1 MTRKEDNTYHILTS
15 LGATIL
21 MFGVLSLLIWAYY
34 LDGRLFISFLSILYL
49 IYTLLNVIYVWMNAE
64 NVSAD
69 TYNVLFGSAVYMS
82 VISLGIFI
90 LFVLK
95 YLELL

>member
-1 MTRKEDNTYHILTS
+1 MRSNENNTYNILTS

-21 MFGVLSLLIWAYY
+21 MFGVLSLLIWSYY

-49 IYTLLNVIYVWMNAE
+49 IYTLLNVIYIWMNAE
-64 NVSAD
+64 NISAD

-82 VISLGIFI
+82 VISLGILI